1 MLFPLTAAK
10 TPLFS
15 LLKRISKSNP
25 RAQSGLMKA
34 FVSNNPSYGLLN
46 AWAELEYQVNQNHK
60 ISFKKSPNKQMIAIV
75 ADSLSLT
82 KSDQKRL
89 KSISRQRNGVAHALG
104 GRSSPTWSDVWFVLR
119 VSKKYR
125 KVNK

>member
-1 MLFPLTAAK
+1 MVLPFTAVKSPL
-10 TPLFS
+10 LS
-15 LLKRISKSNP
+15 ILKRISKSNP

-46 AWAELEYQVNQNHK
+46 AWAELEYQVKKNDK
-60 ISFKKSPNKQMIAIV
+60 LSFKKSSSKQIIASV
-75 ADSLSLT
+75 SDSLSLS

-104 GRSSPTWSDVWFVLR
+104 GRTSPTWSDVWFVLR

-125 KVNK
+125 KVNI

>member
-10 TPLFS
+10 PPLLS

-75 ADSLSLT
+75 ADSLSLS
-82 KSDQKRL
+82 KSDKKRL

>member
-10 TPLFS
+10 PPLLS

-34 FVSNNPSYGLLN
+34 IVSNNPSYGLLN
-46 AWAELEYQVNQNHK
+46 AWAELEYQVSQNHK

-75 ADSLSLT
+75 ADSLSLS
-82 KSDQKRL
+82 KSDLKRL

-104 GRSSPTWSDVWFVLR
+104 GRPSPTWSDVWFVLR

>member
-1 MLFPLTAAK
+1 
-10 TPLFS
+10 
-15 LLKRISKSNP
+15 
-25 RAQSGLMKA
+25 MKA

-75 ADSLSLT
+75 ADSLSLS
-82 KSDQKRL
+82 KSDKKRL